1 MFITKPSICMIQKV
15 KKVKNHITADN
26 QNFPRHTC
34 THTLAVTHLSRRT
47 NGSIPAAQSAFA
59 GPSMMATSTHPT
71 QPSSIATAP
80 AYPCSVSASDPSRPA
95 RELRLMM
102 MFILLLLLL
111 LMMIMMIMIMIMMM
125 MMIQTRPHVEM

>member
-1 MFITKPSICMIQKV
+1 VFITKPNICFIQKV
-15 KKVKNHITADN
+15 KADD
-26 QNFPRHTC
+26 QNFPKHIH
-34 THTLAVTHLSRRT
+34 THTHAVTDLSRRT

-95 RELRLMM
+95 HESRLK
-102 MFILLLLLL
+102 
-111 LMMIMMIMIMIMMM
+111 MIMMMMMMMMM